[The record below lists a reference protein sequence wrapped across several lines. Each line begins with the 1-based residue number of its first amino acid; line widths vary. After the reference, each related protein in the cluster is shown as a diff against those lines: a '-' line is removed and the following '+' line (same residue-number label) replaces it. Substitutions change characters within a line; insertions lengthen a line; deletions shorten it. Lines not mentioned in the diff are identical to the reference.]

1 MGLRPIYL
9 TKTIRILI
17 MKNRFID
24 IISLCGFSAFC
35 LFISAIGGAVTLTS
49 VNSWY
54 QDLIKPS
61 FTPPDW
67 VFSPVWITLYLL
79 MGISAWLVWRQT
91 DHKSKQ
97 LPLSVFGVQLALNL
111 AWSFIFFGA
120 RLVGWALIEIS
131 FLWVAI
137 VINIYLFW
145 RINNLAGWLLIP
157 YILWVT
163 FAVILNS
170 SIYVLNL

>member
-1 MGLRPIYL
+1 MKLRYTDFASL
-9 TKTIRILI
+9 FG
-17 MKNRFID
+17 FIA
-24 IISLCGFSAFC
+24 LC
-35 LFISAIGGAVTLTS
+35 LLVSAIGGAVTYTS

-54 QDLIKPS
+54 QDLIKPP

-67 VFSPVWITLYLL
+67 LFSPVWITLYLL
-79 MGISAWLVWRQT
+79 MGVSAWLIWSQT
-91 DHKSKQ
+91 DHKSKK
-97 LPLSVFGVQLALNL
+97 LPLSIFGVQLGLNL

-120 RLVGWALIEIS
+120 RSVGWALIEIS

-163 FAVILNS
+163 FAAILNS
-170 SIYVLNL
+170 SIYELN